1 MADIDHFNLRSFDL
15 NLLIAFDAMMREKSV
30 TLAATKLKIQQ
41 PAMSHSL
48 STLRM
53 LFEDELFVRVGNV
66 MQPTSK
72 AQAIALQINAALTQ
86 VQQVIAASHAFY
98 PEQEEKS
105 FSIGFSC
112 EELLLLPDIIH
123 AVTTAGEGLKVVT
136 SSVADNRIGS
146 ALDDGLID
154 VAIGCRLLPA
164 GRHQRQALFRQ
175 SLVCCYNPDLLQFH
189 GGLTR
194 ERYLAARHAFPGQM
208 DGLQGCLG
216 SFLRESG
223 ILVDAAVAVPGY
235 MALLA
240 TVAKSPLLATL
251 PANIADRYAGMF
263 GLTTCTAPLDVLLP
277 SISMIWSARR
287 SSDASN
293 VWLRDQIAAV
303 AKSYGNSPTAED
315 DNNDGKSRELERRMG

>member
-1 MADIDHFNLRSFDL
+1 MQDIDHFNLRSFDL

-30 TLAATKLKIQQ
+30 TLAAAKLKIQQ

-72 AQAIALQINAALTQ
+72 AQAISAQINSALTE
-86 VQQVIAASHAFY
+86 VQKVIAASHTFY

-105 FSIGFSC
+105 FTIGFSC
-112 EELLLLPDIIH
+112 EELLLLPDIVH
-123 AVTTAGEGLKVVT
+123 AVTAAGQGLKVAT
-136 SSVADNRIGS
+136 SSVADDQIGR
-146 ALDDGLID
+146 ALDDGVID

-164 GRHQRQALFRQ
+164 GRHQRQALYRQ
-175 SLVCCYNPDLLQFH
+175 NLVCCYNADLLKFS

-194 ERYLAARHAFPGQM
+194 EEYLTARHAFPGQM

-235 MALLA
+235 MSLLA

-263 GLTTCTAPLDVLLP
+263 GLATCAAPLDVLLP
-277 SISMIWSARR
+277 AISMMWSARR
-287 SSDASN
+287 STDAAN
-293 VWLRDQIAAV
+293 VWLRNQIVAV
-303 AKSYGNSPTAED
+303 ARFYENSAEEGQGR
-315 DNNDGKSRELERRMG
+315 NLVCRMG